1 MSNSTTHNGEKK
13 REKVNPSPATSSF
26 SDGGK
31 QRWQRWWVSC
41 SSAGVCVGE
50 GEREGSRESP
60 GFYTSRE
67 RGEGEAEG
75 GKWPAALPLM
85 VGGQPGAKDQETG
98 KTARNGGGFDCG
110 ELLP

>member
-1 MSNSTTHNGEKK
+1 
-13 REKVNPSPATSSF
+13 
-26 SDGGK
+26 
-31 QRWQRWWVSC
+31 
-41 SSAGVCVGE
+41 VGE